1 MEELFL
7 GAVKSSC
14 VILKVVSCAGAA
26 IPAQMAAQCACEP
39 SSQLS
44 PHDIITRVIMKVFTS
59 LKILIGSVERRA
71 EYVNQQRAAR
81 RM

>member
-26 IPAQMAAQCACEP
+26 IPAPMAAQCACEP

-44 PHDIITRVIMKVFTS
+44 PHDIITRVMIEGLPFTKNRS
-59 LKILIGSVERRA
+59 YSVH
-71 EYVNQQRAAR
+71 VVCLL
-81 RM
+81 

>member
-26 IPAQMAAQCACEP
+26 IPAQMAAQCACES

-44 PHDIITRVIMKVFTS
+44 PHDIISRVTIEGHPFIKN
-59 LKILIGSVERRA
+59 INWNR
-71 EYVNQQRAAR
+71 
-81 RM
+81 